1 MHNICSKI
9 CMGNSMVSSGIWE
22 KKHARSEFSKDDQ
35 NCTSPKDELL
45 RPNKNNSW
53 FQVSQPCFIWVGR

>member
-1 MHNICSKI
+1 
-9 CMGNSMVSSGIWE
+9 MGNSMVSSGIWE